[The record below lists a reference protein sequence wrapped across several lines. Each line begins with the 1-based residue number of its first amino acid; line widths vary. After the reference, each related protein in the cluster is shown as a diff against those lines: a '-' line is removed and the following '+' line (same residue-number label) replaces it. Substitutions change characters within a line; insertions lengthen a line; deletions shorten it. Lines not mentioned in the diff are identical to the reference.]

1 METEIER
8 LNKMR
13 ERILEKSKKGKQKS
27 PTKLKK
33 EPKQDLGND
42 GIRPMLFT
50 LYPEQ
55 VKELEEWKGHIK
67 AIYGEYGDYK
77 YIFETGGG
85 IGIGVSV
92 FSSLANITL
101 DLTDYENF

>member
-13 ERILEKSKKGKQKS
+13 ERIIEKGEKVKNNPKPKKKR
-27 PTKLKK
+27 
-33 EPKQDLGND
+33 KQDLGDD
-42 GIRPMLFT
+42 GLRPMLFT

-77 YIFETGGG
+77 YIFESGGG
-85 IGIGVSV
+85 IGMGVSV

-101 DLTDYENF
+101 CLTKDVDY